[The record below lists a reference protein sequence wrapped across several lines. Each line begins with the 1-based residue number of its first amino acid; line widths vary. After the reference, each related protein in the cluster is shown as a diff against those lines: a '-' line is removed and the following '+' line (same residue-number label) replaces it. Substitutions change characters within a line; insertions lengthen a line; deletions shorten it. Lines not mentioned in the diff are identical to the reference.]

1 MPAVLRVEHF
11 LKSEKD
17 EQPIGLARDVWE
29 INQNDL
35 RLTEQLGRGM
45 FGEVWKGFWNER
57 VEVAVKQMRQGTMD
71 PEAFRQEA
79 EGRFRTY

>member
-1 MPAVLRVEHF
+1 
-11 LKSEKD
+11 
-17 EQPIGLARDVWE
+17 
-29 INQNDL
+29 
-35 RLTEQLGRGM
+35 M

-79 EGRFRTY
+79 EGRF